1 MREFIPEFRS
11 RSLAVIIDGVD
22 SGLEGQRL
30 PSPRTVFSQAFSVD
44 SLR

>member
-22 SGLEGQRL
+22 SGLERIK
-30 PSPRTVFSQAFSVD
+30 VA
-44 SLR
+44 